1 MAMDTSELMEKIEK
15 GFTNLR
21 TELGEQMVDLRTE
34 LGEQIVDLRTELGEQ
49 MEKRFKKQSEEFTEL
64 QTNVAAKIEEGNHE
78 TKVTFEALRHD
89 LKIFDEDST
98 PGSTITLAR
107 RVTSLE
113 GRVKNLE
120 KAR

>member
-1 MAMDTSELMEKIEK
+1 MDTSALMEKIEK
-15 GFTNLR
+15 GFTDLR
-21 TELGEQMVDLRTE
+21 AELGER
-34 LGEQIVDLRTELGEQ
+34 
-49 MEKRFKKQSEEFTEL
+49 MEKGFKKVGDEFTGLRGEFDEL
-64 QTNVAAKIEEGNHE
+64 QTNVAAKIEGGNRE
-78 TKVTFEALRHD
+78 TKVAFEALRHD

-113 GRVKNLE
+113 SRVKNLE